1 MCSSDLAS
9 HGAAAAA
16 DANAVAPFERLLLEL
31 RQQSGQIDDQARHI
45 LLETAFRVACADGTI
60 EAAEEEKLQRI
71 ATALGISEG
80 VLELEI
86 NAFRLA
92 RQARPEGW
100 MAPENP

>member
-1 MCSSDLAS
+1 M
-9 HGAAAAA
+9 GAAAEGEVGAA
-16 DANAVAPFERLLLEL
+16 EGANGTPFEGLLAEL
-31 RQQSGQIDDQARHI
+31 REQASRIDDQARKI
-45 LLETAFRVACADGTI
+45 ILETAFRVACADGTI